1 MLATKIKNGKTL
13 NRKGSGYTLPELL
26 ITLLLI
32 SILFSI
38 ALIFSNSMG
47 QTRKMRD
54 YSVAVALAQQA
65 VEVLRASPFESL
77 DDADFPKDADVSVE
91 TDLNTNSGAGDL
103 FIPDYTS
110 GTLKYNRTVKV
121 TDISAKEDEKRPIGL
136 KLVEV
141 EVSWQTPGDKA
152 AEPFKTSLTIANLN

>member
-1 MLATKIKNGKTL
+1 MLETKINSIKTV
-13 NRKGSGYTLPELL
+13 RGHKPGYTLPELL

-65 VEVLRASPFESL
+65 VEVLRSSPFEAL
-77 DDADFPKDADVSVE
+77 DDADAGDASVE
-91 TDLNTNSGAGDL
+91 KDLNTNSGEADL

-110 GTLKYNRTVKV
+110 GSIKYNRIVKV
-121 TDISAKEDEKRPIGL
+121 RDVSAKEDEKRPIGL

-141 EVSWQTPGDKA
+141 EVSWESPGEKQ